1 MRFSK
6 KIQSQSVN
14 RGGGITNNEFLLLLM
29 IEDESIMIMIRIMS
43 RS

>member
-1 MRFSK
+1 M
-6 KIQSQSVN
+6 N
-14 RGGGITNNEFLLLLM
+14 RDGGITNNDFLLLLM

>member
-1 MRFSK
+1 LK

-14 RGGGITNNEFLLLLM
+14 RDGGITNNDFLLLLM